1 MRFRRTL
8 DTIKR
13 RKWSVIAC
21 GLVVGIAA
29 AGFSLLRTPTATAV
43 ARVRL
48 VPTGVESL
56 GVNSP
61 AIGTPEATVNALNDA
76 RSSAAVARGVGARIP
91 SVTASTLGRSVSVQ
105 RVGTGDIVDVT
116 VTNSNAVR
124 AREIANTFARAA
136 IESRHADVIASLRS
150 TAKGLQP
157 QLTALDARMTDLDAQ
172 ARSRSGSSLASAQ
185 LAAVA
190 SQHQTL
196 LSRQQDLRQAAD
208 QIDPE
213 AVLVAPANAGSTT
226 TDQHPLRDGLLGGL
240 LGLLIGVIVALMRE
254 AFDERVRTTEAIET
268 ATGLPTLAELPR
280 DPRSK
285 QQPTRVAV
293 FASPKSAL
301 SEATRALRAGIELRD
316 AGHHPMSV
324 LITSAASGEGKSLVS
339 ANLAAALRDRG
350 VSNCAGRRRPADAA
364 PIVDVRDLSRTADR
378 IGRSGARSFESLA
391 RGDVVG
397 CRSIDVATRGLAADT
412 DRELARIAG
421 GSGTRESGGVA
432 RLSRD
437 GESPGRSRRDDGHRH
452 HRCAT
457 VAPGE

>member
-76 RSSAAVARGVGARIP
+76 RSSAAVTRRVGGRIP
-91 SVTASTLGRSVSVQ
+91 SVTATTLGRSVSVQ

-116 VTNSNAVR
+116 VTNPNAT
-124 AREIANTFARAA
+124 AGQGDREYLRPCRDRISTRRRDRFAPEHR
-136 IESRHADVIASLRS
+136 E
-150 TAKGLQP
+150 GLQP
-157 QLTALDARMTDLDAQ
+157 QLTALEARMTDLDAQ
-172 ARSRSGSSLASAQ
+172 ARSRSGSSVASAQ

-213 AVLVAPANAGSTT
+213 AVLVAPANAGS
-226 TDQHPLRDGLLGGL
+226 
-240 LGLLIGVIVALMRE
+240 A
-254 AFDERVRTTEAIET
+254 
-268 ATGLPTLAELPR
+268 
-280 DPRSK
+280 
-285 QQPTRVAV
+285 
-293 FASPKSAL
+293 
-301 SEATRALRAGIELRD
+301 
-316 AGHHPMSV
+316 
-324 LITSAASGEGKSLVS
+324 
-339 ANLAAALRDRG
+339 
-350 VSNCAGRRRPADAA
+350 RR
-364 PIVDVRDLSRTADR
+364 IN
-378 IGRSGARSFESLA
+378 IRSGTACSADCSGSLSA
-391 RGDVVG
+391 
-397 CRSIDVATRGLAADT
+397 
-412 DRELARIAG
+412 
-421 GSGTRESGGVA
+421 
-432 RLSRD
+432 
-437 GESPGRSRRDDGHRH
+437 
-452 HRCAT
+452 
-457 VAPGE
+457 